1 MDDHALTPAVVLP
14 ALLGTFGREYH
25 HAEVAATTQRML
37 PPAAAH
43 GAVALA
49 EHQTEGRGRL
59 GRSWV
64 DEPGKN
70 LTFSVAL
77 SPPPPVARWPEL
89 TLLAARAVAEEIGK
103 QARVKDPNDVMID
116 GRKVAGV
123 LAEAGERVILGVGIN
138 IGAAPWPGSGAVAGD
153 RLQVLVGVLERFE
166 RAYDEWAAASA
177 SR

>member
-1 MDDHALTPAVVLP
+1 VEDRALTPAVVLP

-25 HAEVAATTQRML
+25 HADVAATTQRML
-37 PPAAAH
+37 PAAAAH

-64 DEPGKN
+64 DEPGQG

-89 TLLAARAVAEEIGK
+89 TLLAARAVAEEIGA
-103 QARVKDPNDVMID
+103 QATVKDPNDVMVD

-138 IGAAPWPGSGAVAGD
+138 IGAAPWPGSGSVERD
-153 RLQVLVGVLERFE
+153 RLQVLVGVLDRFE
-166 RAYDEWAAASA
+166 RAYDEWAGSN
-177 SR
+177 R